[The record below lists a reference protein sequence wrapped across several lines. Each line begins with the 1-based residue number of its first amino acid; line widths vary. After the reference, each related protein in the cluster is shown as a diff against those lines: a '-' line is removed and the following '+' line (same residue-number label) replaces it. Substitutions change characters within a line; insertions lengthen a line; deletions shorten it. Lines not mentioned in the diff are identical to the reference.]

1 MSSSPSKTVW
11 LVCPKCRSRREV
23 PRSQLNER
31 ICCRQCSTEIH
42 RGGDAVVAEQAGAI
56 ESQIEAAN
64 QVAVDA
70 TDDLAPLADTEELVP
85 EPAID
90 RIAVFRSVLPA
101 EPELEK
107 PPETWVAA
115 DANFAHLGTV
125 LWGFQ
130 LRVVAQC
137 AWQMD
142 ISNREFRDW
151 LRAGAYSACMHFRS
165 AGRWA

>member
-11 LVCPKCRSRREV
+11 LVCPKCRSRRQV

-56 ESQIEAAN
+56 ESQIEAAI

-70 TDDLAPLADTEELVP
+70 TDDLAPLADTEELIP

-107 PPETWVAA
+107 PPETWVAPPMQISLTWA
-115 DANFAHLGTV
+115 LFFGVFNPWWPNALGKWIFLTV
-125 LWGFQ
+125 SSAIGCGL
-130 LRVVAQC
+130 
-137 AWQMD
+137 
-142 ISNREFRDW
+142 
-151 LRAGAYSACMHFRS
+151 AYSACVHFRS